1 MVDVPK
7 WVNGISSFTDETR
20 YYPDLPTSQQ
30 ESRKRTHPLSP
41 DPSSMDGALT
51 PTKRR
56 RQHDADRT
64 PVATA
69 LKQPPRAPRTM
80 SSSPTKSSA
89 SIRSS
94 SQSSSRR
101 TFTSLQVY
109 EEGII
114 PRQLS
119 GLQTQNL
126 PSSIEKALLRI
137 RQIDRCKGILSPR
150 SDPSKFETFRRG
162 NDLNMDVFAKSE
174 TDGSRLTPE
183 EALDIAEGA
192 RRCFEKNHDE
202 DNWTCDVHHVLFKKV
217 FRRSSPNTQQ
227 NLVDFA
233 RCTSAYIIR
242 EYLPTAA
249 PDRRI
254 DMCTYIDPSAEP
266 DYATRIDKLRR
277 TLPEQ
282 SINHSSYIALRNCP
296 TSCSVE
302 IKRSGNDF
310 DGAVLQIGVRQA
322 AQWKMLR
329 ALLQTAARQR
339 ISARQAM
346 TSQDDVFVDDGEEGW
361 YVDESLKKL
370 GALPGI
376 YSQGHEWYYVATSP
390 EIRDEQGR
398 PSLRTIL
405 WLQEPIGRTNTDLGI
420 HRIAAFLEY
429 IRDWSASFYWPWFK
443 ECILE

>member
-1 MVDVPK
+1 
-7 WVNGISSFTDETR
+7 
-20 YYPDLPTSQQ
+20 
-30 ESRKRTHPLSP
+30 
-41 DPSSMDGALT
+41 MDGAST

-56 RQHDADRT
+56 RQDDVDRT
-64 PVATA
+64 PMATA
-69 LKQPPRAPRTM
+69 LKQPPRPPRTV

-101 TFTSLQVY
+101 KFTSLQVY

-126 PSSIEKALLRI
+126 PLSIEKALLKI
-137 RQIDRCKGILSPR
+137 RQIDRCKGILSPG
-150 SDPSKFETFRRG
+150 SDPSKFEAFRRS
-162 NDLNMDVFAKSE
+162 NDLDMDVFAKSE

-183 EALDIAEGA
+183 EASDIAKGA

-202 DNWTCDVHHVLFKKV
+202 DNWTCDVHHVLFKNV

-233 RCTSAYIIR
+233 RWSQVPTSFGNTCRQQHLI
-242 EYLPTAA
+242 
-249 PDRRI
+249 DGS
-254 DMCTYIDPSAEP
+254 DMCTYIDPSADP

-302 IKRSGNDF
+302 TKRSGNDF
-310 DGAVLQIGVRQA
+310 DGAVLQIGVWQA

-376 YSQGHEWYYVATSP
+376 YSWDMNGITSQ
-390 EIRDEQGR
+390 RRQ
-398 PSLRTIL
+398 
-405 WLQEPIGRTNTDLGI
+405 
-420 HRIAAFLEY
+420 
-429 IRDWSASFYWPWFK
+429 K
-443 ECILE
+443 